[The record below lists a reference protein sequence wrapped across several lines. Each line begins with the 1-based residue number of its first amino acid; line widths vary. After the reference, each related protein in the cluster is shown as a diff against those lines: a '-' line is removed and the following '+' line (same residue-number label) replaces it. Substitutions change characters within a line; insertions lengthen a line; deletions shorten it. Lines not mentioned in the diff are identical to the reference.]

1 MNPGHRSVCPDRH
14 HHDMGRIAAAA
25 LIAALALG
33 IWSQRVPAGEAPAQP
48 AAAAAAK
55 EQAAA
60 AAAAA
65 KDQAAVAE
73 RQAKEQQLA
82 DAQRDLETAARKVAE
97 LSQQLGAQAR
107 DQLMFN
113 YQIGG
118 PPRAMLGVRLSSAEG
133 QGGARVEDVSPG
145 GAAAE
150 AGIKAGDIITSIGG
164 EDLTRES
171 NPGRTLQER
180 VRQIDPKLKVQV
192 GLLRDGRKLTVD
204 VTPRPAP
211 DVAWAAAG
219 QPVFVGRAQVAP
231 GFRTG
236 PGPGPMPNVIPL
248 TPGGPVGG
256 VRQFVLEH
264 DDGGMGQRFRG
275 MEFATLSEQ
284 LGSYFGVKS
293 GVLVVRAGSDPA
305 FKLKDGDVILSIDGR
320 EPTSAQHAGRILRS
334 YQGGEKLNIRIQRD
348 RKAQNVEVTVPGARE
363 D

>member
-1 MNPGHRSVCPDRH
+1 MKSSHHPGYS
-14 HHDMGRIAAAA
+14 AAA
-25 LIAALALG
+25 LVAALALG
-33 IWSQRVPAGEAPAQP
+33 TWGPRAGAGEAPAQP
-48 AAAAAAK
+48 AAAAAAQ

-60 AAAAA
+60 A
-65 KDQAAVAE
+65 E
-73 RQAKEQQLA
+73 REAKERQLA
-82 DAQRDLETAARKVAE
+82 DAQRDLEAAARKVAE

-150 AGIKAGDIITSIGG
+150 AGIKAGDLITSIGG
-164 EDLTRES
+164 EDLTKES

-180 VRQIDPKLKVQV
+180 VRQMDPKLKVQV
-192 GLLRDGRKLTVD
+192 GLLRDGKKLTVD

-211 DVAWAAAG
+211 DVAFATAG

-231 GFRTG
+231 GFRAGT
-236 PGPGPMPNVIPL
+236 GPGPMPNVIPL
-248 TPGGPVGG
+248 PPGAPAAG
-256 VRQFVLEH
+256 VRQFVLEREE
-264 DDGGMGQRFRG
+264 GAMGQRFRG

-334 YQGGEKLNIRIQRD
+334 YQSGEKLTIRIQRD